1 MEGILQG
8 LKPLDL
14 AATTKA
20 KAEALAYLE
29 AKATDLEAKAT
40 ETDAI
45 GACDGGRC
53 DVGSGVAD

>member
-40 ETDAI
+40 ETDATEPAMEA
-45 GACDGGRC
+45 GAM
-53 DVGSGVAD
+53 

>member
-20 KAEALAYLE
+20 RAEALAY
-29 AKATDLEAKAT
+29 LEAKAT

>member
-29 AKATDLEAKAT
+29 AKAT
-40 ETDAI
+40 ETDATEPAMEA
-45 GACDGGRC
+45 GAM
-53 DVGSGVAD
+53 